1 MKDIRAE
8 AVEVIR
14 ITRVAGS
21 GTEKDPVRAEIQYWE
36 KNGKLIAKRDQTEEI
51 SSIASQ

>member
-21 GTEKDPVRAEIQYWE
+21 GTEKDPDRKLGKRTAE
-36 KNGKLIAKRDQTEEI
+36 
-51 SSIASQ
+51 